1 MLSMNLRIVIPTLW
15 KVVIADL
22 ADLADLADIAKILLY
37 YI

>member
-1 MLSMNLRIVIPTLW
+1 MQDVINEFAYRYPHAFGG
-15 KVVIADL
+15 VI